1 MSLLV
6 LADDLTGAADCAAR
20 CRRAGLPAT
29 IFLEAPTLPLPAGVV
44 SLTSESREVGV
55 SVATE
60 RVAALVS
67 ALRQAENRRW
77 YKKIDSTLR
86 GHLGQEL
93 DAMLAALAP
102 TGRDVCAVICPAFPA
117 QRRGLED
124 GTLVCE
130 SVAPGTMHLPTLLA
144 EQSQRTVAAISLAV
158 VRNGPAELAREMAAE
173 RARGKSLLVIDALSD
188 EDLATIVTATEQ
200 TLPHALFCGSAG
212 LIGELAARQA
222 ANEPA
227 ERASPETSFA
237 PCGSVLAV
245 IGSGSDMAHRQIN
258 AAKACGN
265 IAVVAVVAVRP
276 DTSDYTA
283 RERIADPSR
292 PCVLH
297 LPRPVEPDRLSESA
311 DVAWVDHLA
320 RVAAATILQYQPDCV
335 LLAGGATAVRV
346 LRRLG
351 ITRVTVHRE
360 LLPGMPLCR
369 GRDASGATRWIV
381 FKAGN
386 HGDEQT
392 LVDLLTRPADI
403 ISS

>member
-1 MSLLV
+1 MTAMSLLV

-20 CRRAGLPAT
+20 CRHAGLPAT
-29 IFLEAPTLPLPAGVV
+29 IFLDPPTLPLPAGVV
-44 SLTSESREVGV
+44 ALTAESREVGV

-60 RVAALVS
+60 RVAALAS
-67 ALRQAENRRW
+67 ALRTAKDRRW

-86 GHLGQEL
+86 GHIGQEL

-102 TGRDVCAVICPAFPA
+102 NGRDTCAVICPAFPA
-117 QRRGLED
+117 QRRGLEA

-130 SVAPGTMHLPTLLA
+130 SVAPGSLHLPTMLS
-144 EQSQRTVAAISLAV
+144 EQSQRAVAAISLAV
-158 VRNGPAELAREMAAE
+158 VRNGPTELARHMAAE
-173 RARGKSLLVIDALSD
+173 RAHGKSLLVVDALSD
-188 EDLATIVTATEQ
+188 EDLATIVTASELA
-200 TLPHALFCGSAG
+200 LPHPLFCGSAG

-222 ANEPA
+222 VNESG
-227 ERASPETSFA
+227 ERVSSEPSFA

-265 IAVVAVVAVRP
+265 ITVVEVRP
-276 DTSDYTA
+276 DPSVHAA
-283 RERIADPSR
+283 REQIADPSH

-297 LPRPVEPDRLSESA
+297 LPRPLEPDRLSESA

-320 RVAAATILQYQPDCV
+320 CVAAATILHYQPDRI

-369 GRDASGATRWIV
+369 GRDASGATRWVV

-392 LVDLLTRPADI
+392 LVDLLTRPMDPA
-403 ISS
+403 

>member
-29 IFLEAPTLPLPAGVV
+29 IFLDPPTLPLPTGVIA
-44 SLTSESREVGV
+44 LTSESREVSV

-60 RVAALVS
+60 RVTALVS
-67 ALRQAENRRW
+67 ALRQAENRQW

-86 GHLGQEL
+86 GHIGQEL

-102 TGRDVCAVICPAFPA
+102 TGRDACAVICPAFPA
-117 QRRGLED
+117 QRRGLDD
-124 GTLVCE
+124 GYLVCE
-130 SVAPGTMHLPTLLA
+130 SVAPGSMHLPTLLA
-144 EQSQRTVAAISLAV
+144 EQSQRTVAAIALAV
-158 VRNGPAELAREMAAE
+158 VRNGPAELARHMASE
-173 RARGKSLLVIDALSD
+173 RARGKSLLVVDALSD

-200 TLPHALFCGSAG
+200 ALPRALFCGSAG

-222 ANEPA
+222 ANEPV
-227 ERASPETSFA
+227 ERVSSETAFA
-237 PCGSVLAV
+237 PCGSMLAV
-245 IGSGSDMAHRQIN
+245 IGSGSDMAHRQID
-258 AAKACGN
+258 ATKACDN
-265 IAVVAVVAVRP
+265 IAVVEVRP
-276 DTSDYTA
+276 DPSEHAA
-283 RERIADPSR
+283 RERIADPSH

-297 LPRPVEPDRLSESA
+297 LPRPLEPDRLSESA

-320 RVAAATILQYQPDCV
+320 RVAAATILHYQPDCII
-335 LLAGGATAVRV
+335 LAGGATAVRV

-351 ITRVTVHRE
+351 ITRVTVHHE

-369 GRDASGATRWIV
+369 GRDTSGATRWIV

-392 LVDLLTRPADI
+392 LVDLLTGPWEGIGA
-403 ISS
+403 